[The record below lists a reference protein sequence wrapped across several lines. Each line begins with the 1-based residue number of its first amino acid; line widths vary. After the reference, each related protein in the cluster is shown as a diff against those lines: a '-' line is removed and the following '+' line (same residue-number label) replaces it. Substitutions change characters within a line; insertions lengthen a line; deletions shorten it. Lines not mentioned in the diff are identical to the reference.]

1 MKSHIE
7 YTFVDRYGN
16 PVSNSNIEE
25 IINNTIAQIV
35 YPEKVDISIDY
46 DFLDN
51 GIKELLTLEEKGII
65 YEMLSICSYKFRSDY
80 KITNKNKRDI
90 WNKIILSLPK
100 CNRKTIYRYLNEYDI
115 INLHVGDILKIEHSL
130 TTTKIGRGFMDKN
143 KWIGKY
149 IIKRKLLKNT
159 KAHDVSVLWNPNYS
173 ILKGEKQVNFEEGAL
188 FQIDR
193 VVNVHGKPY
202 IYMHKI

>member
-35 YPEKVDISIDY
+35 YPEKVDISTDY

-80 KITNKNKRDI
+80 IKSLIKTSA
-90 WNKIILSLPK
+90 IL
-100 CNRKTIYRYLNEYDI
+100 E
-115 INLHVGDILKIEHSL
+115 
-130 TTTKIGRGFMDKN
+130 
-143 KWIGKY
+143 
-149 IIKRKLLKNT
+149 
-159 KAHDVSVLWNPNYS
+159 
-173 ILKGEKQVNFEEGAL
+173 
-188 FQIDR
+188 
-193 VVNVHGKPY
+193 
-202 IYMHKI
+202 